1 MFMKKN
7 FVVMVCLWLCFT
19 QTNAQ
24 SIPRPNIPAP
34 KGFSVNSFT
43 GNVFYQRTDL
53 TLRGTGFPLYGT
65 FYYNSVQDT
74 LDYGYGNGWSFYYNE
89 FYKESNDTLIIQHSD
104 AKKDSFRLVNGAY
117 KSPIGI
123 YDTLIKSG
131 TTFIL
136 RGKDGMEHIFADPV
150 YKKLTGINNRN
161 GNSVAISFTGA
172 YPTKIRNSS
181 GRCLVL
187 NWQNDHLAD
196 ISDSSLPTKKY
207 SYQYNSNKLS
217 SVTNPLNGK
226 IEYAYSNN
234 NITKLVDENNNP
246 MVLVYSGGA
255 RVKQISSCNSE
266 QLFTYVDTL
275 RQTYTSINS
284 SAGTSVTAYLF
295 DDKGRLKEITSPDN
309 KKVTY
314 TYDAQN
320 NITKVEQPNN
330 HTSNFTY
337 SANGNL
343 NKETD
348 AKGFSTEYSYNNLNK
363 ITAIK
368 DKKGNSTG
376 FTYDTQGNVTGIT
389 KPGNITETYTYNA
402 HGQILTA
409 VNANG
414 NTSTYEYNANG
425 DLTKII
431 SPIGNQLF
439 EYGGGCCNLAKITDA
454 NGNNVFITYDLMNRL
469 TSVKDDLNNTTTYQ
483 YDSGGNLIKE
493 TDPNGNVKNYG
504 YDASDR
510 LTSVQIP
517 VGTWLYEYDGAGNF
531 IKMKDAKGNSYSY
544 EYDIN
549 NRLVKE
555 NDPLGNAITYG
566 YDDNGNLIQKKEAKG
581 NTISFKY
588 DEEDRLIE
596 RTYPGNSDKYSY
608 DANGNMVAAFNNN
621 IAYSFE
627 YDALNRLT
635 RKAIPSWNK
644 AITYTYDAV
653 GNRSTMTDPDG
664 GINYYVYDNNNRLI
678 SLTNHASLTTTFIYD
693 AGGRLKRQNN
703 ANGTYATY
711 SYDAGGRVDSILH
724 RRSNGDTIA
733 YNFYGF
739 DQFGNRL
746 TMKDKYGMHVYN
758 YDVSH
763 RLTGVIYGDG
773 STEGFTIDANGNRTS
788 KTKNSVATNY
798 TYNNA
803 DQIITAGASN
813 YNFDAN
819 GNTISNT
826 ETGFARTFTYDGLN
840 RLTEVQVTANKK
852 WQTKYDPFGEK
863 IEKLDTTGILS
874 RMLYDGENLL
884 GDLNSANAFT
894 TKYTMALGTDNW
906 LIQQQYGNSYYHSID
921 GLNSTSALTNSAGH
935 IVNEYQYDVYGDILI
950 QNISANNKVLFTGR
964 MLENTLGLYDYR
976 TRFYDS
982 KIGRFT
988 NKDLFEGYL
997 KLPSS
1002 LDRYN
1007 YVENSP
1013 TNFIDPNGTNPMAAA
1028 AIILRAALKVTLKVA
1043 SQYLKEYIKVQNKA
1057 HLNRNC
1063 DNNNQTPNFSPDI
1076 KNYSNNGDW
1085 KMEPQN
1091 KNVFHQHNW
1100 LIKVFDDNYEAWD
1113 RFKFIKKDGKGGSYE
1128 AIWDNSEHRW
1138 LNGSENGGPSYN
1150 KVHPEGNIRTPSGF
1164 DHAWKD
1170 VAPHMLF
1177 NEIARGKYNDCEPPP
1192 PPGPQEP
1199 YGPPPPPP
1207 KFDIPI
1213 LRPVDPNE
1221 IVGTT
1226 GYDTTIK
1233 WVSVNATLPYKILF
1247 ENDPEFA
1254 TAPAQKVIIY
1264 CPIDTKINPGSLR
1277 LGDFGFGSFNFSVPA
1292 NSSFYTTRLDVRDS
1306 LGVFVDITAG
1316 LDITN
1321 RRAFW
1326 IFESIDPATGLAAT
1340 LPADAGFLPVNDS
1353 ITHNGEGYVN
1363 FTLQPVSNAQTRDTV
1378 SEKAS
1383 IIFDSNEEILTNNW
1397 KNTIDAVAPVSVLD
1411 TLPSVV
1417 SPAFT
1422 ISWTGQDDNLGVGI
1436 KSYDLYVSQNSG
1448 PFTLV
1453 QANID
1458 SLHYNF
1464 VGQPGVAYSF
1474 YTRAVDLTGNREAPK
1489 SAPYLTVLV
1498 GLPNSTICPG
1508 SNVSFTAPSNNFG
1521 YSYQWQV
1528 DTTGTGTN
1536 FINVTNN
1543 AVYSGATGNILTL
1556 ITPPTSWYGS
1566 KYQCVVATGGTPL
1579 ITNPQ
1584 TLKFSVTWVGS
1595 LNTAWEN
1602 PSNWNC
1608 NKIPDG
1614 FTDVIVPS
1622 TSVILPLINSNA
1634 ACYSLTLKP
1643 GTSLMVMSGFI
1654 LEIKGK

>member
-1 MFMKKN
+1 MKMMFMKKS
-7 FVVMVCLWLCFT
+7 FILMVSLWLCFT

-53 TLRGTGFPLYGT
+53 TLRGTGFPLYST
-65 FYYNSVQDT
+65 FYYNAVQDT
-74 LDYGYGNGWSFYYNE
+74 LDYGYGNGWSFYYNA

-104 AKKDSFRLVNGAY
+104 AKKDTFRLVNSAY
-117 KSPIGI
+117 KSPVGI

-131 TTFIL
+131 TVFIL
-136 RGKDGMEHIFADPV
+136 RSKDGMEHIFADPI
-150 YKKLTGINNRN
+150 YKKLTGMNNRN
-161 GNSVAISFTGA
+161 GNSVAISYTGA

-234 NITKLVDENNNP
+234 NITRLADENNNP
-246 MVLVYSGGA
+246 VVLVYSGGV
-255 RVKQISSCNSE
+255 RVKQICSCNSE

-275 RQTYTSINS
+275 CQTYSSINNN
-284 SAGTSVTAYLF
+284 AGTSVTSYLF

-348 AKGFSTEYSYNNLNK
+348 TQGFSTEYSYNNLNK

-368 DKKGNSTG
+368 DKKGNSSS
-376 FTYDTQGNVTGIT
+376 FTYDTRGNVIGIT

-402 HGQILTA
+402 QGQILSA

-425 DLTKII
+425 DLIKII
-431 SPIGNQLF
+431 SPIGTQFF
-439 EYGGGCCNLAKITDA
+439 EYGGGCCNLSKITDA
-454 NGNNVFITYDLMNRL
+454 NGNNVFMTYDLMNRL
-469 TSVKDDLNNTTTYQ
+469 TSVEDDLNHTTTYQ
-483 YDSGGNLIKE
+483 YDAGGNLIKE

-504 YDASDR
+504 YDAANQ

-517 VGTWLYEYDGAGNF
+517 IGTWLYDYDGAGNF
-531 IKMKDAKGNSYSY
+531 IKMKDAKGNNYAY
-544 EYDIN
+544 AYDIN
-549 NRLVKE
+549 NRLIKE
-555 NDPLGNAITYG
+555 TDPLGNSTTYA
-566 YDDNGNLIQKKEAKG
+566 YDDNGNLIEKREAKG

-596 RTYPGNSDKYSY
+596 RAYPGNTDKYSY
-608 DANGNMVAAFNNN
+608 DANGNMVAAYNNN

-635 RKAIPSWNK
+635 RKAIPTWNK
-644 AITYTYDAV
+644 SITYTYDAV
-653 GNRSTMTDPDG
+653 GNRSTMADPDG
-664 GINYYVYDNNNRLI
+664 GINNYVYDSNNRLI
-678 SLTNHASLTTTFIYD
+678 SLTNHASLTSTFIYD
-693 AGGRLKRQNN
+693 DGGRLKRQNN

-711 SYDAGGRVDSILH
+711 SYDAAGRVDSILH

-733 YNFYGF
+733 YNFYSF

-746 TMKDKYGMHVYN
+746 SMKDKYGLHVYN
-758 YDVSH
+758 YDAAH
-763 RLTGVIYGDG
+763 RLTNVIYGDG
-773 STEGFTIDANGNRTS
+773 STENFTMDANGNRTS

-803 DQIITAGASN
+803 DQIITAGAGT
-813 YNFDAN
+813 YNFDLN

-826 ETGFARTFTYDGLN
+826 ETGFARIFTYDGLN

-863 IEKLDTTGILS
+863 IEKLDTSNILS
-874 RMLYDGENLL
+874 RMIYDGENLL
-884 GDLNSANAFT
+884 GELNSANAFT
-894 TKYTMALGTDNW
+894 TKYTTALGTDSW
-906 LIQQQYGNSYYHSID
+906 LMQQQGGNTYYFHSD
-921 GLNSTSALTNSAGH
+921 GLNSTSVLTNSLGNKE
-935 IVNEYQYDVYGDILI
+935 NEYYYDAYG
-950 QNISANNKVLFTGR
+950 NINIVAENINNKVLFTGR
-964 MLENTLGLYDYR
+964 LLEKSLGLYDFRSRLYN
-976 TRFYDS
+976 S
-982 KIGRFT
+982 EIGNFINRDQFQGYIKDPLST
-988 NKDLFEGYL
+988 NKFIYTQD
-997 KLPSS
+997 
-1002 LDRYN
+1002 N
-1007 YVENSP
+1007 P
-1013 TNFIDPNGTNPMAAA
+1013 TNFIDPFGN
-1028 AIILRAALKVTLKVA
+1028 
-1043 SQYLKEYIKVQNKA
+1043 YLKAIQYAVRIAKVVRII
-1057 HLNRNC
+1057 HLYRNYLNELPPPSPN
-1063 DNNNQTPNFSPDI
+1063 DAKKENWKLEENQDKTKYHQKNPKNPDTYDRY
-1076 KNYSNNGDW
+1076 KYT
-1085 KMEPQN
+1085 KM
-1091 KNVFHQHNW
+1091 
-1100 LIKVFDDNYEAWD
+1100 DDNG
-1113 RFKFIKKDGKGGSYE
+1113 ITSSE
-1128 AIWDNSEHRW
+1128 AIWDNTEKRW
-1138 LNGSENGGPSYN
+1138 LECGEEGGPSFN
-1150 KVHPEGNIRTPSGF
+1150 FVHPTNPTVFPWQTGRSWNTQDYLTAIGHTVLDIIPHEIFGGNY
-1164 DHAWKD
+1164 K
-1170 VAPHMLF
+1170 
-1177 NEIARGKYNDCEPPP
+1177 CPPP
-1192 PPGPQEP
+1192 KKPGPQEP
-1199 YGPPPPPP
+1199 YGPPSPPPH
-1207 KFDIPI
+1207 FDIPI

-1233 WVSVNATLPYKILF
+1233 WVSINATLPYKILF

-1277 LGDFGFGSFNFSVPA
+1277 LGDFGFGNFNFSVPA

-1306 LGVFVDITAG
+1306 LGVFVDVTAG

-1363 FTLQPVSNAQTRDTV
+1363 FTVKPVSIVQTRDTV

-1383 IIFDSNEEILTNNW
+1383 IIFDSNEEILTNSW
-1397 KNTIDAVAPVSVLD
+1397 KNTIDAIAPVSLLD
-1411 TLPSVV
+1411 TLPSTV

-1448 PFTLV
+1448 PFILV

-1474 YTRAVDLTGNREAPK
+1474 YIRAVDLTGNREAAK

-1536 FINVTNN
+1536 FINISNN
-1543 AVYSGATGNILTL
+1543 SVYNGAASNVLTL
-1556 ITPPTSWYGS
+1556 ITPPTSWYGY

-1579 ITNPQ
+1579 ITSPQ
-1584 TLKFSVTWVGS
+1584 TLKFSVTWSGS

-1602 PSNWNC
+1602 PANWSC

-1614 FTDVIVPS
+1614 FTDVIIPS
-1622 TSVILPLINSNA
+1622 TSVILPLVNSNA

-1643 GTSLMVMSGFI
+1643 GTSLTVISGFT
-1654 LEIKGK
+1654 LDIKGK